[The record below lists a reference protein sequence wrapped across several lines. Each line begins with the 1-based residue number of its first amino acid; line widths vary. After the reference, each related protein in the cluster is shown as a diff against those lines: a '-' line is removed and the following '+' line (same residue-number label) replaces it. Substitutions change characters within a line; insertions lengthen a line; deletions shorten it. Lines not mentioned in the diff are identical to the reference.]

1 MSSIDTI
8 SGGNIEPRG
17 LEEEMRSAY
26 LDYAMSV
33 IVGRALPDV
42 RDGLKPVHRRIL
54 FAMNELNLRP
64 PRKHVK
70 CATIVGEVMGKY
82 HPHGDSAIYDT
93 LARMAQ
99 DFSMRYPL
107 VDGHGNFGNIDG
119 WGAAA
124 MRYTEARLD
133 SLATEML
140 RDIDQDTVDFAPNYD
155 GTKQEPLVLPSRF
168 PNLLVN
174 GGSGIAVG
182 MATNIPPHNLREVV
196 TGVIA
201 YLDDPSIDVE
211 GLMKHIKGPD
221 FPTAGTIL
229 GRDGIRE
236 AYRTGRGRVRVQAKA
251 HIEPIG
257 QGKEAIIVTEL
268 PFQVRK
274 GGDGGLIE
282 KIAGLVHEKKLPE
295 ITDIRDESDR
305 NGMRIVIELKRDAI
319 PKVVLNKLF
328 KHTPMQQTFGVNM
341 VALVDNVP
349 RTLSLREVVGHYV
362 DHQREVIVRRTK
374 YELRRSEER
383 AHILEGQ
390 LIALAHLDD
399 VIALI
404 RGSRDPETARNGLVE
419 RFELT
424 VIQAQAILQLTLSR
438 LTALEADKIKQEHAD
453 LIERIKELREILGD
467 ESRILALIKEELTEI
482 AETYGDERRTEIV
495 HTEGEIDIEDL
506 IADQQMVISITHSG
520 YVKSLPLSTYRQ
532 QRRGGV
538 GVTGMDMK
546 EDDYIEHLFVSSTH
560 DYLLFF
566 TNRGKV
572 YRLKVYELPEAS
584 RTSRGRALVNLLPL
598 REGERVQSVLSTR
611 DFGEGKYLVFATR
624 NGMIKKTEFAAY
636 NTPIKADGI
645 IAINIR
651 DDDELIAVRRTTGHD
666 DIIMVSRSGQAA
678 RFSEDQV
685 RPMGRDTS
693 GVRGMNVSQ
702 RGNAVLAMD
711 VARDDQELLVVT
723 ENGYGKRTP
732 IPDYPV
738 KGRATMGVKTITL
751 TENKGALAG
760 ALVVREHQELVFISQ
775 NGMVQRTSV
784 RGINRYGRSSQ
795 GVKVMNIRDDDQVS
809 AVALVVESETPTAAS
824 VADELEDSPVAPVID
839 GSETLTDD
847 ESELDDEVI
856 GDDAAADEDDI
867 ADAGD
872 VGGEEE

>member
-1 MSSIDTI
+1 MASIDTI

-17 LEEEMRSAY
+17 LEEEMRAAY

-33 IVGRALPDV
+33 IVGRALPSV
-42 RDGLKPVHRRIL
+42 QDGLKPVHRRIL
-54 FAMNELNLRP
+54 YAMNELGLRP

-140 RDIDQDTVDFAPNYD
+140 RDIDQDTVDFEPNFD
-155 GTKQEPLVLPSRF
+155 GSRQQPVVLPSRF

-174 GGSGIAVG
+174 GGAGIAVG

-196 TGVIA
+196 AATLA
-201 YLDDPSIDVE
+201 YIDDPDIQIE
-211 GLMKHIKGPD
+211 GLMKYIKGPD

-229 GRDGIRE
+229 GRDGIRD
-236 AYRTGRGRVRVQAKA
+236 AYATGRGRIRVQAKA

-257 QGKEAIIVTEL
+257 QGKEAIVVSEL
-268 PFQVRK
+268 PFMVRK
-274 GGDGGLIE
+274 GGDGGVIE
-282 KIAGLVHEKKLPE
+282 KIATLVHEKKLPE

-349 RTLSLREVVGHYV
+349 RTLSLREVIGHYV
-362 DHQREVIVRRTK
+362 DHQRTVIVRRTK
-374 YELRRSEER
+374 YELRRAEER
-383 AHILEGQ
+383 AHVLEGL
-390 LIALAHLDD
+390 LIALANLDE

-404 RGSRDPETARNGLVE
+404 RGSQTPEVARNGLVE

-424 VIQAQAILQLTLSR
+424 VVQAQAILQLTLSR
-438 LTALEADKIKQEHAD
+438 LTALEADKIKQEHKD
-453 LIERIKELREILGD
+453 LMERIKELREILGD
-467 ESRILALIKEELTEI
+467 ENRVMALIKEELTEI
-482 AETYGDERRTEIV
+482 AETYGDDRRTEIV
-495 HTEGEIDIEDL
+495 HAEGEIDIEDL

-520 YVKSLPLSTYRQ
+520 YIKSLPLSTYRQ

-538 GVTGMDMK
+538 GVTGMEMK

-584 RTSRGRALVNLLPL
+584 RTARGRALVNLLPL

-624 NGMIKKTEFAAY
+624 HGMVKKTEFGAY

-645 IAINIR
+645 IAINILE
-651 DDDELIAVRRTTGHD
+651 DDELIAVRRTSGND

-678 RFSEDQV
+678 RFSEEQV
-685 RPMGRDTS
+685 RSMGRDTS

-702 RGNAVLAMD
+702 PGNSVLAMD

-732 IPDYPV
+732 ISDYPV
-738 KGRATMGVKTITL
+738 KGRSTMGVKTITL

-784 RGINRYGRSSQ
+784 RGINRYGRASQ
-795 GVKVMNIRDDDQVS
+795 GVRVMNIRDDDQVS
-809 AVALVVESETPTAAS
+809 AVALVVESEAPTAAQVAEDPVAETPLVDEP
-824 VADELEDSPVAPVID
+824 VADESL
-839 GSETLTDD
+839 
-847 ESELDDEVI
+847 
-856 GDDAAADEDDI
+856 ADEPVDDSVE
-867 ADAGD
+867 D
-872 VGGEEE
+872 E